1 MNRREFIRNVAVV
14 AAGAMLGIPASA
26 SVAANTREEKKRM
39 KAIFINGSPRKN
51 RNTASL
57 LKKVM
62 DGAADAGCETKLVHL
77 RDLKFS
83 GCISCLACKLKG
95 NTCAGLCAL
104 QDDLRPVLE
113 ETLAS
118 DIIVI
123 GTPVYWHY
131 PTALTRAFMER
142 LLFAPLD
149 YANPGSSVLAKK
161 IRCATIYTMHVMND
175 ELFAKQGY
183 AQTLGVA
190 AKSLEFLGPQETLY
204 FRGLSVFPETGT
216 DRYAAS
222 DWFNDLLAKERRE
235 HYAEYERQAYE
246 LGKRLVEKTIS

>member
-1 MNRREFIRNVAVV
+1 
-14 AAGAMLGIPASA
+14 
-26 SVAANTREEKKRM
+26 M
-39 KAIFINGSPRKN
+39 KVIAINGSPRKN

-104 QDDLRPVLE
+104 QDDLRPLLE

-190 AKSLEFLGPQETLY
+190 AKSLEFLGPQGTLY

>member
-1 MNRREFIRNVAVV
+1 
-14 AAGAMLGIPASA
+14 
-26 SVAANTREEKKRM
+26 M
-39 KAIFINGSPRKN
+39 KVIAINGSPRKN

-104 QDDLRPVLE
+104 QDDLRPLLE

>member
-1 MNRREFIRNVAVV
+1 
-14 AAGAMLGIPASA
+14 
-26 SVAANTREEKKRM
+26 M

-51 RNTASL
+51 GNTASL
-57 LKKVM
+57 LAKAM
-62 DGAADAGCETKLVHL
+62 QGAADSGCETRLVHL

-83 GCISCLACKLKG
+83 GCLSCLACKVKG
-95 NTCAGLCAL
+95 NKCAGLCAL
-104 QDDLRPVLE
+104 RDDLRPVLE

-118 DIIVI
+118 DILVI

-149 YANPGSSVLAKK
+149 YFNAGSSVLKKK

-175 ELFAKQGY
+175 ELFGKMDY

-204 FRGLSVFPETGT
+204 FRGMSAFPDFERYPFDAHFADVLNQMREEYYT
-216 DRYAAS
+216 D
-222 DWFNDLLAKERRE
+222 
-235 HYAEYERQAYE
+235 YERQAYE
-246 LGKRLVEKTIS
+246 LGKRLAQEAGK

>member
-1 MNRREFIRNVAVV
+1 MGYKLEFI
-14 AAGAMLGIPASA
+14 
-26 SVAANTREEKKRM
+26 M

-51 RNTASL
+51 RNTAAL
-57 LKKVM
+57 LAKAM
-62 DGAADAGCETKLVHL
+62 QGAADTGCETKLVHL
-77 RDLKFS
+77 RDLKFA
-83 GCISCLACKLKG
+83 GCLSCLACKVKG
-95 NTCAGLCAL
+95 NKCAGLCAL
-104 QDDLRPVLE
+104 RDDLRPVLE

-118 DIIVI
+118 DILVV

-149 YANPGSSVLAKK
+149 YANPGASVLQKR

-175 ELFAKQGY
+175 ELFEKMDY
-183 AQTLGVA
+183 MQTLGVA

-204 FRGLSVFPETGT
+204 FRGLSVFPDFE
-216 DRYAAS
+216 RYPFDAHFAAV
-222 DWFNDLLAKERRE
+222 LAKMRAD

-246 LGKRLVEKTIS
+246 LGQRLAKKAEK